1 MSFDGIVDYFLT
13 RGGLDAPTSRV
24 APLPD
29 KEKIPNKKA
38 TFDADSIHINLV
50 VSESQS
56 FEVGASNPRKKPK
69 NQGLH
74 RSAEKCTKRG
84 FFAPPRGKMHRTL
97 GFYQYLLLNTNLA
110 LGSNS
115 RSLFLCFLRLKF

>member
-1 MSFDGIVDYFLT
+1 
-13 RGGLDAPTSRV
+13 
-24 APLPD
+24 
-29 KEKIPNKKA
+29 
-38 TFDADSIHINLV
+38 V

-84 FFAPPRGKMHRTL
+84 FFAPPREKMHRTL
-97 GFYQYLLLNTNLA
+97 GFYQYLLLNTNKHGDFDRIAVLVFC
-110 LGSNS
+110 LFIGIS
-115 RSLFLCFLRLKF
+115 RVFGHFKHREN

>member
-1 MSFDGIVDYFLT
+1 MTSKVEQLPGK
-13 RGGLDAPTSRV
+13 GLDAPTSRV
-24 APLPD
+24 ESLPD
-29 KEKIPNKKA
+29 KEKSQTKKA
-38 TFDADSIHINLV
+38 TFDADSILINLV

-56 FEVGASNPRKKPK
+56 FEVGVSNPRKKPK

-97 GFYQYLLLNTNLA
+97 GFYQYLLLNTGKA
-110 LGSNS
+110 
-115 RSLFLCFLRLKF
+115 